1 MSKKIVIANWKMN
14 PATVKETEKLFIGV
28 NKFVSKIKKTEVVVC
43 PPFIYLERMK
53 KLSKKIILGGQDAFY
68 GDIGAF
74 TGEVSGEMLYNLGV
88 RYVILGHS
96 ERRALGED
104 NVLINKKVKDVLNIG
119 LTPILCVGENNRDD
133 NYEYF
138 NLIKMQV
145 TECLKGVNKNSFSK
159 IIIAYEPIWSISS
172 TINRR
177 DATAN
182 DSSEM
187 AIYIRKVLSDISTPE
202 IANKTR
208 IIYGGSVNERDAGE
222 FLQNGGVDGVLVGKA
237 SLSVEKFIK
246 IIQVAEKA

>member
-133 NYEYF
+133 NHEYF
-138 NLIKMQV
+138 NLVKMQV